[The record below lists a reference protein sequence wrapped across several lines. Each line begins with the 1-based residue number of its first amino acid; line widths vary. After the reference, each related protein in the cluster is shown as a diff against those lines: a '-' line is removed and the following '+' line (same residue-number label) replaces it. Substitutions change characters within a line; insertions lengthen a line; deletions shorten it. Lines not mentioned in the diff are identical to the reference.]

1 MPRIAF
7 SPRAIKSRIDDFV
20 VAQDRAKRI
29 LSTAM
34 HNQRLRVQQLEH
46 YQRDLLSDER
56 EHAEQLRR
64 EAATGQAT
72 DPVSDILMDHDG
84 QSEGGHAPTPQLHI
98 AKRSH
103 ISTRKPSLTLDRSSP
118 LRKPPALLEKSNVML
133 LGPTGVGKTLLIKSM
148 ARLVDIPIAIS
159 DCTTLTQ
166 SGSLFHFPPDARIC
180 RGRRG
185 DDNSPVVS
193 L

>member
-7 SPRAIKSRIDDFV
+7 SPKAIKSRIDDFV

-34 HNQRLRVQQLEH
+34 HNQRLRIQQLEQ

-64 EAATGQAT
+64 EAAKEQAT
-72 DPVSDILMDHDG
+72 DPVTGILTDYDG
-84 QSEGGHAPTPQLHI
+84 QSEGGHAPASPLHS

-103 ISTRKPSLTLDRSSP
+103 ISARKPSLTLDRSWP

-166 SGSLFHFPPDARIC
+166 SGTPFHSLPDARIC
-180 RGRRG
+180 R
-185 DDNSPVVS
+185 
-193 L
+193 